1 MTSRPLSQPEQNVS
15 ERLRRLK
22 HEAHA
27 ALGLDA
33 VERAGRTLGYGLLT
47 AADYKYSLSGLE
59 SGSEEYKKKQSEV
72 HLRAAKRILYVC
84 QCQGGVFVK
93 AG

>member
-1 MTSRPLSQPEQNVS
+1 
-15 ERLRRLK
+15 
-22 HEAHA
+22 
-27 ALGLDA
+27 LDA

-59 SGSEEYKKKQSEV
+59 SGTEEYKKKQSEV
-72 HLRAAKRILYVC
+72 HLRAAQRILYVC